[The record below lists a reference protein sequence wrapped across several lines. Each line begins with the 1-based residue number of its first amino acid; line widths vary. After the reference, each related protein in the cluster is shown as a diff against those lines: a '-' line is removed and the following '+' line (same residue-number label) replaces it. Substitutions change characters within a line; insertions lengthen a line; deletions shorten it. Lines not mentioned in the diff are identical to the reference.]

1 MVAFTATLSQQ
12 QRERWGV
19 GRETAQLTKGVD
31 FNAYM
36 LKMAAWRP
44 QPQNVPGSH
53 CMSYYSEISTGMMEK
68 L

>member
-12 QRERWGV
+12 QRERERV
-19 GRETAQLTKGVD
+19 GREIAQLTKGVD

-44 QPQNVPGSH
+44 QPQNVPGFH
-53 CMSYYSEISTGMMEK
+53 CMSYYSKRLVQE
-68 L
+68 